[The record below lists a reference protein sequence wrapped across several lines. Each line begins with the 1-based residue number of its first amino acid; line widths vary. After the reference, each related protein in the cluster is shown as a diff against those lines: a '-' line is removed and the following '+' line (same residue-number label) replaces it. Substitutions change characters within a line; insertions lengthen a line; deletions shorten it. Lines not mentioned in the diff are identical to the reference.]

1 MGGHKRAFGEN
12 KKDYQ
17 NICIENR
24 GSMSNVGVERITN
37 KKNDFF
43 RELRLSVFYLF
54 FSATI
59 KVTLCILVCHNM

>member
-1 MGGHKRAFGEN
+1 MLGWL
-12 KKDYQ
+12 KKILPSQ
-17 NICIENR
+17 HL